1 MSGWQMI
8 VLTRWKAAAK
18 EEYLA
23 RAGQT
28 RFVLQ
33 LKILDFVYAPLILRT
48 ISLTWQSIIKT
59 VNFGNDDKT

>member
-1 MSGWQMI
+1 MI

-28 RFVLQ
+28 YFVLSR
-33 LKILDFVYAPLILRT
+33 ILDFVYTSYFKNHIIDLT
-48 ISLTWQSIIKT
+48 IYNWNC
-59 VNFGNDDKT
+59 VNFGNNYKT

>member
-1 MSGWQMI
+1 MI

-28 RFVLQ
+28 HFVLSR
-33 LKILDFVYAPLILRT
+33 ILDFVYTSYFKNHIIDLT
-48 ISLTWQSIIKT
+48 IY
-59 VNFGNDDKT
+59 N

>member
-1 MSGWQMI
+1 MI

-28 RFVLQ
+28 HFVIQ
-33 LKILDFVYAPLILRT
+33 SRILDFVYAPLILRT
-48 ISLTWQSIIKT
+48 ISLT
-59 VNFGNDDKT
+59 